1 MRTPPAPSAA
11 QRLRAS
17 LSSWAVSGAKRSWRG
32 IYQLLLAAGS
42 ASLAYLVA
50 HHLWGHQYPFFASIT
65 AFIVIGFTADTKI
78 KKVLELAAGVLLGVL
93 LGELARTLIGSGVW
107 QIFVT
112 IFIAV
117 SASRFLNNGIM
128 FSMQAGI
135 QSLLVM
141 LMPASPTMNP
151 TGRVIDAITGVSIA
165 IIIFLLFSAD
175 PRRAQ
180 TRAARDFFLELED
193 TLSSLA
199 LAARTGSRDV
209 AMAALREIRRKSQ
222 QHTDAWTLANETAD
236 EIATYSPTRHHHA
249 EHVKRVQR
257 LLVGSDRAMRNVR
270 VIARR
275 QSELMT
281 VAPGIS
287 YPRLADSYVA
297 AVDAIQQIRL
307 AVAED
312 ADFTAAR
319 RQLRIFCSYLSPE
332 DLLTTGAGTEL
343 GRMAHFE
350 GITLVI
356 QVRSLA
362 IDLLEATG
370 LAQSDARRF
379 LPSLL
384 IAADDTMIG
393 PKPITQELKAV
404 EPPATTALLEAIITS
419 DEAHPL
425 TTELPQLPAMP
436 TTPDAASTPTE
447 PGAEP
452 ERDTEPTAAQDPE
465 RLSDADEPGADRSAS
480 DPPRQTRG
488 E

>member
-1 MRTPPAPSAA
+1 MTHHRALTLR
-11 QRLRAS
+11 QRLRS
-17 LSSWAVSGAKRSWRG
+17 RLNSWAVSGAKRSWRG
-32 IYQLLLAAGS
+32 LYQLLLAAGS
-42 ASLAYLVA
+42 ASIAYFVA
-50 HHLWGHQYPFFASIT
+50 HHLWGHEYPFFASIT
-65 AFIVIGFTADTKI
+65 AFIVIGFTADTKVR
-78 KKVLELAAGVLLGVL
+78 KVLELAAGVLLGVL
-93 LGELARTLIGSGVW
+93 LGELARTVIGSGVW

-112 IFIAV
+112 IFVAV
-117 SASRFLNNGIM
+117 SASRFINNGVM
-128 FSMQAGI
+128 FSMQAAI

-141 LMPASPTMNP
+141 LLPASPMMSP

-165 IIIFLLFSAD
+165 IILFLLFSAD

-180 TRAARDFFLELED
+180 TRAAREFFLELED
-193 TLSSLA
+193 TLNSLA

-222 QHTDAWTLANETAD
+222 QHTDAWSLANETAD

-287 YPRLADSYVA
+287 YPRLADSYLA
-297 AVDAIQQIRL
+297 AVDAVQQIRL

-332 DLLTTGAGTEL
+332 DLLTTGSGSEL

-370 LAQSDARRF
+370 LSQSDARRF

-384 IAADDTMIG
+384 IAADGAMIG
-393 PKPITQELKAV
+393 PKPITQELQVV

-419 DEAHPL
+419 AEEHPS
-425 TTELPQLPAMP
+425 TSELPQLMS
-436 TTPDAASTPTE
+436 ASTPE
-447 PGAEP
+447 PA
-452 ERDTEPTAAQDPE
+452 DSA
-465 RLSDADEPGADRSAS
+465 DADSADGTGRADDADGSEK
-480 DPPRQTRG
+480 RV